1 MPDDYFGDEVA
12 ATYDEAMAD
21 MSADSVVAPTV
32 ELLADLADGGRALE
46 FGVGTGRIALPLARR
61 GIEVHGIDL
70 SGAMVERLRAKPGG
84 TDIGVTIGDFADTR
98 VPGEFSLA

>member
-32 ELLADLADGGRALE
+32 GLLADLADGGRALE
-46 FGVGTGRIALPLARR
+46 FGVGTGRIALPLARPR
-61 GIEVHGIDL
+61 RLHLLRRPSTGVDGLTREVAAVSR
-70 SGAMVERLRAKPGG
+70 SGR
-84 TDIGVTIGDFADTR
+84 
-98 VPGEFSLA
+98 